1 MKARIGVMSE
11 ELIKKRVLSI
21 AAGEYKPQKDE
32 PKVWFSSINAIS
44 QILCSEN
51 IKLLKIMKNERPETI
66 TELGLLSGRSP
77 SNLSNTLQT
86 LALKGF
92 IRMERAGKSVR
103 PVALFTDFEI
113 LAGIE
118 FEEKFSAL
126 NAA

>member
-77 SNLSNTLQT
+77 SNLSKTLQT